1 MSRIVIALFSFLLLV
16 PQGLRAAAQLTQA
29 YMSKQVPDMNS
40 CSAPP
45 ATAFSTTDQ
54 AAYLVFAVSGVNVGD
69 VIEADYY
76 ASGTK
81 YAPVKWDPE
90 TQAGNYCYALELDIA
105 GYTPATMPGTWTV
118 YILNNGSQ
126 IGPPVTFTIA
136 SAATCTY
143 SLSSTSASVAA
154 AGGSGS
160 FSVTLGSGCTASVS
174 SDSWITFT
182 ISGTTVNY
190 TVQPNTG
197 TSSRVGHITVGPQG
211 SSVGAQT
218 FTITQAGASGGGSTA
233 TGNFNFPGFTSTA
246 GLTLVGNAATA
257 STSDGT
263 VLRLT
268 PATSWQSSAAY
279 STTPVTLGNNAT
291 FNTQFQFRFTSPG
304 GSDPADGIT
313 FVLGTSATG
322 LGGAGVGIGYQGVG
336 GNSVAIEFDTYNN
349 GSGDGNSSNHVAI
362 DTGGNLANTNLTNVY
377 GKATCDFSSGNPN
390 TAAGC
395 MSNGDLWT
403 VNINYDGSKL
413 TVTLSDP
420 KEGSSFTAISSY
432 PINLASIL
440 GQTTAYVGFTSGTGS
455 GWENHDIVSWIF
467 ANTAQ
472 SGGTGISYDPAA
484 SFATSPPANPSGV
497 WSYGYETKLGS
508 GFTLYRYVDS
518 TGISGI
524 TAWEYAQGPF
534 GQNTVLPAVAKNTT
548 ASTISS
554 GNIQV
559 PTNVLLLHPGPS
571 DQYSIVRFTAPAAGS
586 YSISGSFS
594 GLDSV
599 GPTTTDVHILQNG
612 STSLFSNNVSAF
624 GAGPAFSV
632 TPTLNAGD
640 TIDFAVGYGSN
651 NNYNNDSTG
660 LKATITQGGGTTGT
674 SVYYRFENGTA
685 GATATGSGSIVDSM
699 GNQNGT
705 PSGTVTYSSDV
716 PLSTVG
722 GAANKLSLQFATNG
736 SVQFPGAFPLNSLT
750 NATVEFYV
758 KPTGT
763 GSQMFFLWTRTDSTD
778 ANRFNMGVIN
788 GNSIGFDYREP
799 NGTWHIIFPG
809 GGPLQIPSTGWS
821 HVAVVK
827 SGNVWTGYINGVQM
841 GQPVTDA
848 NPNLP
853 TNTGWTLNGS
863 NLGQFAGLIDELR
876 ISNSALTPS
885 QFLPPVSGGA
895 GSCTYSLS
903 TSSASVAAGGGSGSF
918 TVTTGAGCTVSASS
932 DVTWITPAVSQTT
945 VNYTVQ
951 ANTSTS
957 SRIGHITVN
966 GQTFTVTQ
974 AAAAACSYSIS
985 PSSNSMT
992 AQGGSSSVSIALTA
1006 GSGCSW
1012 TASVSASASSWLHLG
1027 STTSGTG
1034 SSGSVTYTADA
1045 NTSTVSRTGT
1055 IAIANQTFTLT
1066 QAGGASVT
1074 APSINQGGIVNAV
1087 SNRGGGGIAQG
1098 SMFTIYGSNLGPAA
1112 SWTVSQFPIPSTV
1125 NNVTVTVTQGSTNM
1139 PAYLLYVQANQINAI
1154 MPSNAPLGNAQ
1165 ITVTYNGIIGASAA
1179 VTIVKVAFGINSA
1192 NYGSGPGIIKNYDG
1206 SNNPPLNTAS
1216 TPAKPGQVEIVV
1228 GTGLGPITTPDNQS
1242 PPAGAPTTPVQVLVG
1257 GIQANVAYSGRAPGN
1272 AGQDQINFTVP
1283 ANAPLACSV
1292 PVQISAGGI
1301 WSNPV
1306 LMAISSDGK
1315 HCQDTFNPYSGLSST
1330 GGKSGTLGLV
1340 RMNFSGQTDPTKP
1353 PTTGTFDLGFGA
1365 FTQTKAGG
1373 DTAFS
1378 PITNLSPPGTCSSLN
1393 QMLDLG
1399 TLMSNAAGIDPT
1411 IAASLDAGAQLTVTG
1426 GAGGATGTM
1435 TQSLGSASP
1444 YVGLLGAILNI
1455 SGATVPP
1462 PFLDGGPFTISG
1474 PGGKDV
1480 GKFSATIALTPAI
1493 TWINPPSTIN
1503 RASPLTLTWTGG
1515 DSSQTVMILGGSS
1528 DQTSKATGGFLCFAP
1543 AGAHSFTVPLN
1554 SLADLIPTGGAAT
1567 SSSGPVG
1574 FLSLMPT
1581 YLGSVQ
1587 TFTAPGLDVG
1597 VMFNTIM
1604 TVRSVQVQ

>member
-1 MSRIVIALFSFLLLV
+1 M
-16 PQGLRAAAQLTQA
+16 
-29 YMSKQVPDMNS
+29 
-40 CSAPP
+40 
-45 ATAFSTTDQ
+45 
-54 AAYLVFAVSGVNVGD
+54 
-69 VIEADYY
+69 
-76 ASGTK
+76 
-81 YAPVKWDPE
+81 
-90 TQAGNYCYALELDIA
+90 
-105 GYTPATMPGTWTV
+105 
-118 YILNNGSQ
+118 
-126 IGPPVTFTIA
+126 
-136 SAATCTY
+136 
-143 SLSSTSASVAA
+143 
-154 AGGSGS
+154 
-160 FSVTLGSGCTASVS
+160 
-174 SDSWITFT
+174 
-182 ISGTTVNY
+182 
-190 TVQPNTG
+190 
-197 TSSRVGHITVGPQG
+197 
-211 SSVGAQT
+211 
-218 FTITQAGASGGGSTA
+218 
-233 TGNFNFPGFTSTA
+233 
-246 GLTLVGNAATA
+246 
-257 STSDGT
+257 
-263 VLRLT
+263 
-268 PATSWQSSAAY
+268 
-279 STTPVTLGNNAT
+279 
-291 FNTQFQFRFTSPG
+291 
-304 GSDPADGIT
+304 
-313 FVLGTSATG
+313 
-322 LGGAGVGIGYQGVG
+322 GYQGVS
-336 GNSVAIEFDTYNN
+336 GNSVGIEFDTYNN
-349 GSGDGNSSNHVAI
+349 TGFGLGNDDGNSSNHVSI
-362 DTGGNLANTNLTNVY
+362 DTNGNLANSDLTNVY
-377 GKATCDFSSGNPN
+377 GNQTCIFATGANSN

-403 VNINYDGSKL
+403 VNISYNGTNL
-413 TVTLSDP
+413 TVTLTDP
-420 KEGSSFTAISSY
+420 AKGSSFTAINNY
-432 PINLASIL
+432 PINLASLL
-440 GQTTAYVGFTSGTGS
+440 GQTTAYVGFTSGTGA
-455 GWENHDIVSWIF
+455 GWENHDIVNWTF
-467 ANTAQ
+467 ANTTQ
-472 SGGTGISYDPAA
+472 SGSCTYSLSPSGASPGAAQTSGTITVTAGTGCTWT
-484 SFATSPPANPSGV
+484 ATSNAPTWLTTSSAGIGNGTVSYTVAANTSTTSRTGAITV
-497 WSYGYETKLGS
+497 GGQT
-508 GFTLYRYVDS
+508 FTV
-518 TGISGI
+518 TQAAAAAATEIF
-524 TAWEYAQGPF
+524 TNF
-534 GQNTVLPAVAKNTT
+534 N
-548 ASTISS
+548 SS
-554 GNIQV
+554 ACNQ
-559 PTNVLLLHPGPS
+559 
-571 DQYSIVRFTAPAAGS
+571 
-586 YSISGSFS
+586 
-594 GLDSV
+594 
-599 GPTTTDVHILQNG
+599 
-612 STSLFSNNVSAF
+612 
-624 GAGPAFSV
+624 
-632 TPTLNAGD
+632 
-640 TIDFAVGYGSN
+640 
-651 NNYNNDSTG
+651 
-660 LKATITQGGGTTGT
+660 TGT
-674 SVYYRFENGTA
+674 SQFTLTNTANVTHWGVWYDWSAGQTSVAATAKQGSTTVFSGNLTRASCDPNQASWCNADAVVNATWPA
-685 GATATGSGSIVDSM
+685 GAYTLTVSPAQMCANSGS
-699 GNQNGT
+699 
-705 PSGTVTYSSDV
+705 SDQGFV
-716 PLSTVG
+716 YIY
-722 GAANKLSLQFATNG
+722 G
-736 SVQFPGAFPLNSLT
+736 SWQA
-750 NATVEFYV
+750 
-758 KPTGT
+758 
-763 GSQMFFLWTRTDSTD
+763 
-778 ANRFNMGVIN
+778 
-788 GNSIGFDYREP
+788 
-799 NGTWHIIFPG
+799 
-809 GGPLQIPSTGWS
+809 
-821 HVAVVK
+821 
-827 SGNVWTGYINGVQM
+827 
-841 GQPVTDA
+841 
-848 NPNLP
+848 
-853 TNTGWTLNGS
+853 
-863 NLGQFAGLIDELR
+863 
-876 ISNSALTPS
+876 
-885 QFLPPVSGGA
+885 A
-895 GSCTYSLS
+895 GSCTYSLA
-903 TSSASVAAGGGSGSF
+903 TNSASVAAGAGSGSF
-918 TVTTGAGCTVSASS
+918 IVTTGTGCTLSAATA
-932 DVTWITPAVSQTT
+932 DVAWITPTVSGTT

-985 PSSNSMT
+985 PTSNTMT

-1055 IAIANQTFTLT
+1055 ITIANQTFTLT
-1066 QAGGASVT
+1066 QAGGASAT

-1112 SWTVSQFPIPSTV
+1112 YWKAYQFPIPDTQ
-1125 NNVTVTVTQGSTNM
+1125 NGVTVTVTQGSTNM

-1179 VTIVKVAFGINSA
+1179 VTIVKVAFGINSVA
-1192 NYGSGPGIIKNYDG
+1192 YGSGPGIIKNYDG

-1228 GTGLGPITTPDNQS
+1228 GTGLGPIATPDNQS

-1292 PVQISAGGI
+1292 PVQISAGGT

-1399 TLMSNAAGIDPT
+1399 TLMSDAAGIDPT

-1444 YVGLLGAILNI
+1444 YVGLLGAILNT

-1462 PFLDGGPFTISG
+1462 PFLDGGPFTISNG
-1474 PGGKDV
+1474 AGGKDV
-1480 GKFSATIALTPAI
+1480 GKFSATIALSPAI

-1515 DSSQTVMILGGSS
+1515 DSTQTVMILGGSS

>member
-1 MSRIVIALFSFLLLV
+1 MSRIVIALLSFLFLV
-16 PQGLRAAAQLTQA
+16 PQGLRAAAPGLSKVPLT
-29 YMSKQVPDMNS
+29 S
-40 CSAPP
+40 CAATST
-45 ATAFSTTDQ
+45 TAFSTTDT
-54 AAYLVFAVSGVNVGD
+54 AVYTFFDVTGLSVGD
-69 VIEADYY
+69 TFIVAFYGPSGLLYTGAGGQFDFSDAPSAGEACYV
-76 ASGTK
+76 TNK
-81 YAPVKWDPE
+81 NPLLI
-90 TQAGNYCYALELDIA
+90 AGNQA
-105 GYTPATMPGTWTV
+105 ATMPGTWTV
-118 YILNNGSQ
+118 AVFYNNNFD
-126 IGPPVTFTIA
+126 TAF
-136 SAATCTY
+136 AT
-143 SLSSTSASVAA
+143 
-154 AGGSGS
+154 G
-160 FSVTLGSGCTASVS
+160 
-174 SDSWITFT
+174 
-182 ISGTTVNY
+182 
-190 TVQPNTG
+190 
-197 TSSRVGHITVGPQG
+197 
-211 SSVGAQT
+211 T
-218 FTITQAGASGGGSTA
+218 FTITGSAPVSGTQFTYSGFAS
-233 TGNFNFPGFTSTA
+233 TS
-246 GLTLVGNAATA
+246 GLTMVGSAATA

-268 PATSWQSSAAY
+268 PASGNQSGAAY
-279 STTPVTLGNNAT
+279 STTPITLGNNAT
-291 FNTQFQFRFTSPG
+291 FSTQFQFRFSNQG
-304 GSDPADGIT
+304 GTEPADGIV
-313 FVLGTSATG
+313 FVLGTSTKG
-322 LGGAGVGIGYQGVG
+322 LGGLGVGMGYQGVS
-336 GNSVAIEFDTYNN
+336 GNSVGIEFDTYNN
-349 GSGDGNSSNHVAI
+349 TGFGLGNDDGNSSNHVSI
-362 DTGGNLANTNLTNVY
+362 DTNGNLANSDLTNVY
-377 GKATCDFSSGNPN
+377 GNQTCIFATGANSN

-403 VNINYDGSKL
+403 VNISYNGTNL
-413 TVTLSDP
+413 TVTLTDP
-420 KEGSSFTAISSY
+420 AKGSSFTAINNY
-432 PINLASIL
+432 PINLASLL
-440 GQTTAYVGFTSGTGS
+440 GQTTAYVGFTSGTGA
-455 GWENHDIVSWIF
+455 GWENHDIVNWTF
-467 ANTAQ
+467 ANTTQ
-472 SGGTGISYDPAA
+472 SGSCTYSLSPSGASPGAAQTSGTITVTAGTGCTWT
-484 SFATSPPANPSGV
+484 ATSNAPTWLTTSSAGIGNGTVSYTVAANTSTTSRTGAITV
-497 WSYGYETKLGS
+497 GGQT
-508 GFTLYRYVDS
+508 FTV
-518 TGISGI
+518 TQAAAAAATEIF
-524 TAWEYAQGPF
+524 TNF
-534 GQNTVLPAVAKNTT
+534 N
-548 ASTISS
+548 SS
-554 GNIQV
+554 ACNQ
-559 PTNVLLLHPGPS
+559 
-571 DQYSIVRFTAPAAGS
+571 
-586 YSISGSFS
+586 
-594 GLDSV
+594 
-599 GPTTTDVHILQNG
+599 
-612 STSLFSNNVSAF
+612 
-624 GAGPAFSV
+624 
-632 TPTLNAGD
+632 
-640 TIDFAVGYGSN
+640 
-651 NNYNNDSTG
+651 
-660 LKATITQGGGTTGT
+660 TGT
-674 SVYYRFENGTA
+674 SQFTLTNTANVTHWGVWYDWSAGQTSVAATAKQGSTTVFSGNLTRASCDPNQASWCNADAVVNATWPA
-685 GATATGSGSIVDSM
+685 GAYTLTVSPAQMCANSGS
-699 GNQNGT
+699 
-705 PSGTVTYSSDV
+705 SDQGFV
-716 PLSTVG
+716 YIY
-722 GAANKLSLQFATNG
+722 G
-736 SVQFPGAFPLNSLT
+736 SWQA
-750 NATVEFYV
+750 
-758 KPTGT
+758 
-763 GSQMFFLWTRTDSTD
+763 
-778 ANRFNMGVIN
+778 
-788 GNSIGFDYREP
+788 
-799 NGTWHIIFPG
+799 
-809 GGPLQIPSTGWS
+809 
-821 HVAVVK
+821 
-827 SGNVWTGYINGVQM
+827 
-841 GQPVTDA
+841 
-848 NPNLP
+848 
-853 TNTGWTLNGS
+853 
-863 NLGQFAGLIDELR
+863 
-876 ISNSALTPS
+876 
-885 QFLPPVSGGA
+885 A
-895 GSCTYSLS
+895 GSCTYSLA
-903 TSSASVAAGGGSGSF
+903 TNSASVAAGAGSGSF
-918 TVTTGAGCTVSASS
+918 IVTTGTGCTLSAATA
-932 DVTWITPAVSQTT
+932 DVAWITPTVSGTT

-985 PSSNSMT
+985 PTSNTMT

-1055 IAIANQTFTLT
+1055 ITIANQTFTLT
-1066 QAGGASVT
+1066 QAGGASAT

-1112 SWTVSQFPIPSTV
+1112 YWKAYQFPIPDTQ
-1125 NNVTVTVTQGSTNM
+1125 NGVTVTVTQGSTNM

-1179 VTIVKVAFGINSA
+1179 VTIVKVAFGINSVA
-1192 NYGSGPGIIKNYDG
+1192 YGSGPGIIKNYDG

-1228 GTGLGPITTPDNQS
+1228 GTGLGPIATPDNQS

-1292 PVQISAGGI
+1292 PVQISAGGT

-1399 TLMSNAAGIDPT
+1399 TLMSDAAGIDPT

-1435 TQSLGSASP
+1435 SHSLGSASP
-1444 YVGLLGAILNI
+1444 YVGLLGAILNT

-1462 PFLDGGPFTISG
+1462 PFLDGGPFTISNG
-1474 PGGKDV
+1474 AGGKDV
-1480 GKFSATIALTPAI
+1480 GKFSATIALSPAI

-1515 DSSQTVMILGGSS
+1515 DSTQTVMILGGSS